1 MRVHGTDSQQWLTE
15 KRELDCVRVRSYT
28 RHMTGVHRRRGRL
41 SKEGRRLLGGLALLA
56 VFAPVTAY
64 TLNAAIAHVQSCGT
78 EVDLHVAA
86 APELAAALEDF
97 VAAGGGAP
105 SRGSD
110 VCAHITV
117 EAVTGNAIGETDA
130 DVWIPETVLWRN
142 LPDAEGAVLAEQ
154 WDVLQDSTA
163 SAAVGMALPAGEGTD
178 GVFPDEA
185 DVALQNPRGH
195 AASLMW
201 IIMFGVD
208 EHTREGGDGA
218 AVMSAPEVMAAG
230 DPDLQAPV
238 GAAQVGQFEYPMLT
252 RADLGEAE
260 REAAQNLVRS
270 YKGESYGQVLAE
282 HALGPAVSQSA
293 PSSTEIIEAALRS
306 WDEREGA

>member
-1 MRVHGTDSQQWLTE
+1 
-15 KRELDCVRVRSYT
+15 
-28 RHMTGVHRRRGRL
+28 MTGVHRRRGRL

-86 APELAAALEDF
+86 APEMAAALEDF

-117 EAVTGNAIGETDA
+117 EAVAGGAVAETDA
-130 DVWIPETVLWRN
+130 DVWVPETALWRN
-142 LPDAEGAVLAEQ
+142 NPEAGLAEQ
-154 WDVLQDSTA
+154 WDVLQESTA

-178 GVFPDEA
+178 GVLPDEA
-185 DVALQNPRGH
+185 DVSLQDPRQH

-201 IIMFGVD
+201 IMMFGVD
-208 EHTREGGDGA
+208 EHTVEGGDGVP
-218 AVMSAPEVMAAG
+218 VMSAPEVLASG
-230 DPDLQAPV
+230 DTDLQAPT
-238 GAAQVGQFEYPMLT
+238 GASQVAQFEYPMLA
-252 RADLGEAE
+252 RAGLGEHE
-260 REAAQNLVRS
+260 REAAQNLLSS
-270 YKGESYGQVLAE
+270 YKGESYGEVLAE
-282 HALGPAVSQSA
+282 HALGGAISQPAPTSPELIA
-293 PSSTEIIEAALRS
+293 AALQS
-306 WDEREGA
+306 WDDREDA

>member
-1 MRVHGTDSQQWLTE
+1 
-15 KRELDCVRVRSYT
+15 
-28 RHMTGVHRRRGRL
+28 MTGVHRKRGRL

-86 APELAAALEDF
+86 APEMAAALEDF

-117 EAVTGNAIGETDA
+117 EAVAGNALGETDA
-130 DVWIPETVLWRN
+130 DIWVPETVLWRN
-142 LPDAEGAVLAEQ
+142 LPDAGLAEQ
-154 WDVLQDSTA
+154 WEVLQESTA
-163 SAAVGMALPAGEGTD
+163 SAAVGLALPAGESTD
-178 GVFPDEA
+178 TVLPDEA
-185 DVALQNPRGH
+185 DVALQDPRQH

-201 IIMFGVD
+201 IMMFGVD
-208 EHTREGGDGA
+208 EHAAEGGDGF

-230 DPDLQAPV
+230 NPEIQAPV
-238 GAAQVGQFEYPMLT
+238 GAAQVAQFEYPMLART
-252 RADLGEAE
+252 DLGEQE
-260 REAAQNLVRS
+260 REAAQNLLRS
-270 YKGESYGQVLAE
+270 YKGESYGAVLAE
-282 HALGPAVSQSA
+282 HALGTAIAPSA
-293 PSSTEIIEAALRS
+293 PSSTEAIAAALQS
-306 WDEREGA
+306 WDDR

>member
-1 MRVHGTDSQQWLTE
+1 
-15 KRELDCVRVRSYT
+15 
-28 RHMTGVHRRRGRL
+28 MTGVHRRRGRL

-86 APELAAALEDF
+86 APEMAAALEDF

-117 EAVTGNAIGETDA
+117 EAVAGSAVAETDA
-130 DVWIPETVLWRN
+130 DVWVPETALWRN
-142 LPDAEGAVLAEQ
+142 NPEAGLAEQ
-154 WDVLQDSTA
+154 WDVLQESTA

-178 GVFPDEA
+178 GVLPDEA
-185 DVALQNPRGH
+185 DVSLQDPRQH

-201 IIMFGVD
+201 IMMFGVD
-208 EHTREGGDGA
+208 EHTVEGGDGVP
-218 AVMSAPEVMAAG
+218 VMSAPEVLASG
-230 DPDLQAPV
+230 DTDLQAPT
-238 GAAQVGQFEYPMLT
+238 GASQVAQFEYPMLA
-252 RADLGEAE
+252 RAGLGEHE
-260 REAAQNLVRS
+260 REAAQNLLRS
-270 YKGESYGQVLAE
+270 YKGESYGEVLAE
-282 HALGPAVSQSA
+282 HALGGAISQPAPTSPELIA
-293 PSSTEIIEAALRS
+293 AALQS
-306 WDEREGA
+306 WDDREDA

>member
-1 MRVHGTDSQQWLTE
+1 
-15 KRELDCVRVRSYT
+15 
-28 RHMTGVHRRRGRL
+28 MTGVHRRRGRL

-86 APELAAALEDF
+86 APEMAAALEDF

-117 EAVTGNAIGETDA
+117 EAVAGSAVAETDA
-130 DVWIPETVLWRN
+130 DVWVPETALWRN
-142 LPDAEGAVLAEQ
+142 NPEAGLAEQ
-154 WDVLQDSTA
+154 WDVLQESTA

-178 GVFPDEA
+178 GVLPDEA
-185 DVALQNPRGH
+185 DVSLQDPRQH

-201 IIMFGVD
+201 IMMFGVD
-208 EHTREGGDGA
+208 EHTVEGGDGVP
-218 AVMSAPEVMAAG
+218 VMSAPEVLASG
-230 DPDLQAPV
+230 DTDLQAPT
-238 GAAQVGQFEYPMLT
+238 GASQVAQFEYPMLA
-252 RADLGEAE
+252 RAGLGEHE
-260 REAAQNLVRS
+260 REAAQNLLRS
-270 YKGESYGQVLAE
+270 YKGESCGEVLAE
-282 HALGPAVSQSA
+282 HALGGAISQPAPTSPELIA
-293 PSSTEIIEAALRS
+293 AALQS
-306 WDEREGA
+306 WDDREDA